1 MKPTT
6 YKNYFL
12 WSLITGL
19 SISAIIGIYIFLF
32 NELGK
37 TETQLL
43 LTTLAIGGFS
53 LAGLCCSTIHN
64 LDKFKLFSVI
74 GMLNAITGF
83 IICFSVIW
91 KIFDLENIWKLMMVF
106 IILSITFSH
115 ISLLL
120 LVKPKSTIIKN
131 ILKTTII
138 FISIVALMLILL
150 TIAENEFGEF
160 FYRLLGVFSILGVVG
175 TIVTPI
181 LNKIKV
187 ISK

>member
-12 WSLITGL
+12 WSLIVGL
-19 SISAIIGIYIFLF
+19 SISSLIGIYIFLF
-32 NELGK
+32 NEFGK

-64 LDKFKLFSVI
+64 LDNFKLFSYI

-83 IICFSVIW
+83 IICFCVVW
-91 KIFDLENIWKLMMVF
+91 EIFDLENIWKLMVVF
-106 IILSITFSH
+106 IILSVTFSH

-131 ILKTTII
+131 ILRTTII
-138 FISIVALMLILL
+138 FITINAFMLILI
-150 TIAENEFGEF
+150 TTAENEFGEL
-160 FYRLLGVFSILGVVG
+160 FYRLLGVFSIIGVVG
-175 TIVTPI
+175 TIVTQI

-187 ISK
+187 NSK